1 MSNSN
6 EFLTAA
12 GYAKKLNKSPTNDEL
27 LSLYKY
33 YKQSVVGNND
43 TTKPGL
49 LNIRAKAKWEAWTSV
64 KDLSK
69 HNSEVEYIKLV
80 NEMIKKYGV
89 N

>member
-12 GYAKKLNKSPTNDEL
+12 EYAIKLNQSPTNDEL

-43 TTKPGL
+43 TPKPGL

-80 NEMIKKYGV
+80 NQMIKKYGV

>member
-6 EFLTAA
+6 EFLTAT
-12 GYAKKLNKSPTNDEL
+12 GYAKKLNQSPTNNEL